1 MGSCLLTFKSMYLLI
16 LLLPLL
22 TWCQEDPCIPNPCG
36 ANTRCASTMSGAN
49 PVISCEC
56 LLGYHV
62 PDGGDPF
69 DGCIEQTGPGGT
81 SRGGVGASAA
91 PPPRSTEATI
101 PPLSTLGSV
110 VRESSDLASIVNE
123 STDKV
128 SDAVSESTDQASV
141 EPRALDN
148 DDKNTNRLQAGHR
161 PGQLMPR
168 RKTKP
173 SRDFEDVDNEEL
185 FPEDCLVHEDCEE
198 SDFCSPPPGN
208 KCVDACTLDVCGVG
222 AVCKSALH
230 RPVCS
235 CPDGF
240 EGNAY
245 DKCTKTKSRVGMKFR
260 RK

>member
-1 MGSCLLTFKSMYLLI
+1 MLFI
-16 LLLPLL
+16 LLLLPDLSSGE
-22 TWCQEDPCIPNPCG
+22 EDPCMPNPCG
-36 ANTRCASTMSGAN
+36 DNTRCASSYNGAN

-56 LLGYHV
+56 LIGYHV

-69 DGCIEQTGPGGT
+69 DGCIEQSVAGGT
-81 SRGGVGASAA
+81 SRGGGGAAA
-91 PPPRSTEATI
+91 PPISTTVHSTEATI

-110 VRESSDLASIVNE
+110 VRESADQPS
-123 STDKV
+123 
-128 SDAVSESTDQASV
+128 AV
-141 EPRALDN
+141 PRALDN
-148 DDKNTNRLQAGHR
+148 ADNTNRLQAGHR
-161 PGQLMPR
+161 PGQLLPR

-173 SRDFEDVDNEEL
+173 TVDFEDVDTKEL
-185 FPEDCLVHEDCEE
+185 FPEDCLVHEDCEVNE
-198 SDFCSPPPGN
+198 FCSPPPEN
-208 KCVDACTLDVCGVG
+208 KCVDACTLDVCGVQ
-222 AVCKSALH
+222 ALCTSALH